1 VQKKERGLGRGL
13 EALLSSD
20 LGFDETQEVTQ
31 IEVDEIVLR
40 KEQPRKRFDDK
51 SLRELADS
59 IKEHGLLQPLIVR
72 PRQDGFELVA
82 GERRWRAAQMAGLK
96 QVPALLRE
104 MDDVQAAEVSLVENI
119 QRDDLS
125 AIEEAMAYKYMMDNY
140 GYTQEVLAE
149 KLGKSRSHIAN
160 MVRMLALPEQVLTML
175 ESQEITAG
183 HARAILS
190 LPGSTEQIA
199 AAEEIVAGRLSVRE
213 AEKKARSIIKRKR
226 VEKKR
231 DPVIVELE
239 ERMESFFSSRTKV
252 LQKGRGGTIEI
263 SFYSLEDLERIVE
276 IIGLD

>member
-1 VQKKERGLGRGL
+1 MQKKERGLGRGL

-231 DPVIVELE
+231 DPVILELE

>member
-1 VQKKERGLGRGL
+1 MQKKERGLGRGL

-140 GYTQEVLAE
+140 GYTQEVLAD
-149 KLGKSRSHIAN
+149 KIGKSRSHIAN

>member
-231 DPVIVELE
+231 DPVILELE

>member
-1 VQKKERGLGRGL
+1 MQKKERGLGRGL

>member
-13 EALLSSD
+13 EALLSSE

-140 GYTQEVLAE
+140 GYTQEVLAD
-149 KLGKSRSHIAN
+149 KIGKSRSHIAN

-239 ERMESFFSSRTKV
+239 ERMENFFSSRTKV

>member
-1 VQKKERGLGRGL
+1 MQKKERGLGRGL

-199 AAEEIVAGRLSVRE
+199 A
-213 AEKKARSIIKRKR
+213 
-226 VEKKR
+226 
-231 DPVIVELE
+231 
-239 ERMESFFSSRTKV
+239 
-252 LQKGRGGTIEI
+252 
-263 SFYSLEDLERIVE
+263 
-276 IIGLD
+276 

>member
-1 VQKKERGLGRGL
+1 VQKKGRGLGRGL

-20 LGFDETQEVTQ
+20 SGFDETQEVTQ
-31 IEVDEIVLR
+31 LEVDEIVLR

-82 GERRWRAAQMAGLK
+82 GERRWRAAQMAGLREI
-96 QVPALLRE
+96 PALIRE

-125 AIEEAMAYKYMMDNY
+125 AVEEAMAYKYMMDNY

-160 MVRMLALPEQVLTML
+160 MVRILALPEQVLTML
-175 ESQEITAG
+175 ERQEITAG

-190 LPGSTEQIA
+190 LPTATEQIA
-199 AAEEIVAGRLSVRE
+199 AAKEIVAGRLSVRE
-213 AEKKARSIIKRKR
+213 TEKKAKSIIKIKQI
-226 VEKKR
+226 EKKR
-231 DPVIVELE
+231 DPVIMELE

-276 IIGLD
+276 LIGLY

>member
-1 VQKKERGLGRGL
+1 MQKKERGLGRGL

-239 ERMESFFSSRTKV
+239 ERMENFFSSRTKV

>member
-1 VQKKERGLGRGL
+1 
-13 EALLSSD
+13 
-20 LGFDETQEVTQ
+20 
-31 IEVDEIVLR
+31 
-40 KEQPRKRFDDK
+40 
-51 SLRELADS
+51 
-59 IKEHGLLQPLIVR
+59 
-72 PRQDGFELVA
+72 
-82 GERRWRAAQMAGLK
+82 
-96 QVPALLRE
+96 
-104 MDDVQAAEVSLVENI
+104 
-119 QRDDLS
+119 
-125 AIEEAMAYKYMMDNY
+125 
-140 GYTQEVLAE
+140 
-149 KLGKSRSHIAN
+149 
-160 MVRMLALPEQVLTML
+160 ML

-239 ERMESFFSSRTKV
+239 ERMENFFSSRTKV

>member
-1 VQKKERGLGRGL
+1 VQKKGRGLGRGL

-20 LGFDETQEVTQ
+20 SGFDETQEVTQ
-31 IEVDEIVLR
+31 LEVDEIVLR

-82 GERRWRAAQMAGLK
+82 GERRWRAAQMAGLREI
-96 QVPALLRE
+96 PALIRE

-119 QRDDLS
+119 QRDDLNPV
-125 AIEEAMAYKYMMDNY
+125 EEAMAYRYMIDNY

-149 KLGKSRSHIAN
+149 KLGKSRAHIAN
-160 MVRMLALPEQVLTML
+160 MVRILALPEQVLTML
-175 ESQEITAG
+175 ARQEITSG

-190 LPGSTEQIA
+190 LPTAAEQIA

-213 AEKKARSIIKRKR
+213 TEKKARSIVKRKP

-231 DPVIVELE
+231 DPVIMELE
-239 ERMESFFSSRTKV
+239 ERLESFFSSRTKV

-263 SFYSLEDLERIVE
+263 SYYSLEDLERIVE
-276 IIGLD
+276 LIGLE

>member
-1 VQKKERGLGRGL
+1 MQKKERGLGRGL
-13 EALLSSD
+13 EALLSSE

-140 GYTQEVLAE
+140 GYTQEVLAD
-149 KLGKSRSHIAN
+149 KIGKSRSHIAN

-239 ERMESFFSSRTKV
+239 ERMENFFSSRTKV